1 MGEGAQNAQTLYSY
15 STLKLTVK
23 ILFSDLVPAY
33 FSPFSY
39 KAGPSSDIEVEKRQ
53 ALFAEKISKKN
64 SFEPSKVPVPSFLQN
79 C

>member
-1 MGEGAQNAQTLYSY
+1 MYSY
-15 STLKLTVK
+15 SILKLKVK
-23 ILFSDLVPAY
+23 ILFRDFVTAY
-33 FSPFSY
+33 FFLRSPFSY